1 MPGAETGVELA
12 DRLAARYGT
21 RSNGEQHTEAR
32 RNKYL
37 MQETVRKAGLRA
49 ITQKLCR
56 SEEEVQAAYI
66 LTSVDAMTNPAA

>member
-32 RNKYL
+32 RNK
-37 MQETVRKAGLRA
+37 
-49 ITQKLCR
+49 
-56 SEEEVQAAYI
+56 
-66 LTSVDAMTNPAA
+66 